1 MSFWDRYASH
11 PPRRTVVDEIVD
23 NLQAALNARRG
34 FSSAQPDFGLSSIF
48 AKQGSR
54 DMILAL
60 RDEILDLVQREE
72 PRLVEPEL
80 DVLGRDGK
88 QQLLLELRGGVDGKP
103 QRLRIGFDTMLFEV
117 HVEAL
122 K

>member
-11 PPRRTVVDEIVD
+11 PPHRTAVDEVVD

-34 FSSAQPDFGLSSIF
+34 FSSAQPEFGLASFF

-54 DMILAL
+54 DMVLAL
-60 RDEILDLVQREE
+60 RDEILELVQREE
-72 PRLVEPEL
+72 PRLIDPEL
-80 DVLGRDGK
+80 DVLGRDSRL
-88 QQLLLELRGGVDGKP
+88 QLLFELRGLVGGRP
-103 QRLRIGFDTMLFEV
+103 QRLRIAFNTQLFDV
-117 HVEAL
+117 QVEAV

>member
-34 FSSAQPDFGLSSIF
+34 FSSAQPEFGLASFF

-54 DMILAL
+54 DMNLAL

-88 QQLLLELRGGVDGKP
+88 LQLLFELRGLVDGKP

-117 HVEAL
+117 RVEAL

>member
-34 FSSAQPDFGLSSIF
+34 FSSAQPEFGLASFF

-72 PRLVEPEL
+72 PRLLDPEL

-88 QQLLLELRGGVDGKP
+88 LQLLFELRGLVGGKP